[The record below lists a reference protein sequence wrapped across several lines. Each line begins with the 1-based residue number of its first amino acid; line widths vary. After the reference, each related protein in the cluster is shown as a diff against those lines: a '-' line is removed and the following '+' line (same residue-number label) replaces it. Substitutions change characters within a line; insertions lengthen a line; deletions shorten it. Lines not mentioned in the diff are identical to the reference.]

1 MCAHA
6 SVWLAVAARSA
17 KEAHTCTCTFLWRA
31 HLNNVP
37 ADVARLEN
45 DEKRILR
52 FMQEQLKNY
61 FTFNYPHYS
70 NNHFNRMNLTAEELH
85 TFDRSA
91 ILKKYSRMSLCSV
104 VYTLWNM
111 AQEFVTVLV
120 CHFGIGVARVWSLES
135 TLECSSMYTSKL
147 RLAPSH
153 LLLIQLSIMIQEYGK
168 ICDTSTCK
176 TKSAVLHSS

>member
-1 MCAHA
+1 
-6 SVWLAVAARSA
+6 
-17 KEAHTCTCTFLWRA
+17 
-31 HLNNVP
+31 
-37 ADVARLEN
+37 
-45 DEKRILR
+45 
-52 FMQEQLKNY
+52 MQEQLKNY

-168 ICDTSTCK
+168 ICDTSDLQNQECCVTFQL
-176 TKSAVLHSS
+176 SPLNPELSFENPHFRNGPLPVLHVVMSDVKPWMKLT